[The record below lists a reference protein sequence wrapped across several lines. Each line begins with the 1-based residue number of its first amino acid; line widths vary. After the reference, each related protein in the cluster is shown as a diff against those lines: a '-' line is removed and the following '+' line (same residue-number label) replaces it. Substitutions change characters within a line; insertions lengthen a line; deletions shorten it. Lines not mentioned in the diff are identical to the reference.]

1 MKVFDNINSWNT
13 LFSKKNIHTC
23 VLSIGIYKFVK
34 RKAPALDT
42 AIDVDKYCQNI
53 FTTVGVTKN

>member
-1 MKVFDNINSWNT
+1 VSSQLVFKS
-13 LFSKKNIHTC
+13 LK
-23 VLSIGIYKFVK
+23 K